1 MSTPNQPIASPTTQ
15 QYLTSFR
22 TELVAALSNQ
32 ETDRQVALTEAAH
45 SSGLYAHVQQLEQEV
60 VEYKKRIDEATAKL
74 GADTTPPTG
83 ANAERDPRTHLTAF
97 QAAAPVLESQSKAR
111 TRRALAIAGLE
122 VGLIALAIWAAVV
135 LTRDPIARIIGETRA
150 AAVTDLTFPRLAL
163 WVGVV
168 LMILS
173 GLSGVVYLS

>member
-1 MSTPNQPIASPTTQ
+1 MTTPNQPIASPTTQ
-15 QYLTSFR
+15 QYLASFR
-22 TELVAALSNQ
+22 TELVSALSNQ
-32 ETDRQVALTEAAH
+32 ETDRQAALTEAAH
-45 SSGLYAHVQQLEQEV
+45 SSGLYAHVQQLEQEIATNQR
-60 VEYKKRIDEATAKL
+60 RIDEATARL
-74 GADTTPPTG
+74 GEDSTPSTG
-83 ANAERDPRTHLTAF
+83 ANSERDPRTQLTAF
-97 QAAAPVLESQSKAR
+97 QAAAPVLELQSKAR

-135 LTRDPIARIIGETRA
+135 LTQDPIARMMGQARTA
-150 AAVTDLTFPRLAL
+150 MMADLTFPRLAL

>member
-1 MSTPNQPIASPTTQ
+1 MTTTTASPTTQ
-15 QYLTSFR
+15 QYLASFR
-22 TELVAALSNQ
+22 TELVSALSNQ
-32 ETDRQVALTEAAH
+32 GTDRQATVTEAAH

-60 VEYKKRIDEATAKL
+60 AASQRKIDGATAKL
-74 GADTTPPTG
+74 SADSTPQTG
-83 ANAERDPRTHLTAF
+83 ASTERDLRTQLTAF

-122 VGLIALAIWAAVV
+122 VGLVALAIWAAVV
-135 LTRDPIARIIGETRA
+135 LTRDPIARAMGDA
-150 AAVTDLTFPRLAL
+150 QASVTTDITFPRLAL

-173 GLSGVVYLS
+173 GLSGIVYLS